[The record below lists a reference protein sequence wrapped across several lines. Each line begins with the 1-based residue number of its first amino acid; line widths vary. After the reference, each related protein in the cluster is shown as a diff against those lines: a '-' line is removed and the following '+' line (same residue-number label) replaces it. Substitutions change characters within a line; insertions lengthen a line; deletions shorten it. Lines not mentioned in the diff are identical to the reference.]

1 MFRSYIYGWKNAL
14 NTKTRT
20 KRKEYYK
27 FVFADLLISFILLF
41 AWADSKSNCE
51 EVWRNAERNEAVIAK
66 RARLIIEDQVSTT
79 NPPFGK
85 DACNFNRREF
95 KEIFSTIEIYLD
107 NKYWSQKDATLTKN
121 FVKTN
126 LLIPFKIS
134 RLFTLYMLLTIIPR
148 ISITARRIKDAGKR
162 TNWMLFTFLP
172 IPGWIILWFMTMQES
187 TSTSQQSTETSN
199 PPKTIEDNTSKNE
212 SINNFESKLEEL
224 NRLKEKGLINK
235 DEYEK
240 LRKNALGL

>member
-1 MFRSYIYGWKNAL
+1 MFRSYINGWKNAL

-41 AWADSKSNCE
+41 SWANSQSNCE
-51 EVWRNAERNEAVIAK
+51 EVWGNAERNESDSAK
-66 RARLIIEDQVSTT
+66 RVRFIINNQVSTT
-79 NPPFGK
+79 NPSFGK
-85 DACNFNRREF
+85 DACNFNRKEF
-95 KEIFSTIEIYLD
+95 KEIFSNI
-107 NKYWSQKDATLTKN
+107 KYNVDYYKWTKEDATLAKN

-148 ISITARRIKDAGKR
+148 ISITARRIKDAGKK

>member
-1 MFRSYIYGWKNAL
+1 
-14 NTKTRT
+14 
-20 KRKEYYK
+20 
-27 FVFADLLISFILLF
+27 
-41 AWADSKSNCE
+41 
-51 EVWRNAERNEAVIAK
+51 
-66 RARLIIEDQVSTT
+66 
-79 NPPFGK
+79 
-85 DACNFNRREF
+85 
-95 KEIFSTIEIYLD
+95 
-107 NKYWSQKDATLTKN
+107 N

-148 ISITARRIKDAGKR
+148 ISITARRIKDAGKK